1 MKSKFIRI
9 LLISIMAVFVFSCKN
24 QAQKSQRDKAKFM
37 KDYQGKKIV
46 GYFPARYSLAQDY
59 DAGTPYLTHLL
70 LWFYNPDEEYN
81 FYCDEAQ
88 EYEVM
93 QLIKKAKR
101 DNCKVFLSIAGGA
114 VHAGSE
120 YADRYR
126 YLVSPENHD
135 FFAQKLVE
143 LAKHYNADGI
153 DLDLEGSMILPGFS
167 EFIVLAKEKLSQN
180 KIELSGAF
188 NIYGGKKLTDEAVHA
203 FDFINIM
210 AYNESG
216 LFEKKLRNHS
226 SYYHAQKHL
235 NYWTDTRKVAA
246 EKVILGVP
254 FYGWYNEFDL
264 AGELLEKRSI
274 SFSYVNKHFHNL
286 SEKDNLVE
294 IETDTRRIVFTFN
307 GVDLIAQKTQLSK
320 NYGGIMIW
328 HIAQDSDDLKLLRTV
343 ADNLQYKPENVEN
356 SDVSDDLTGIDVTS
370 DLQDVTT
377 DVEVELI
384 EDNGELRPVRASDL
398 LPTN

>member
-88 EYEVM
+88 EHEVM

>member
-88 EYEVM
+88 EHEVM

-320 NYGGIMIW
+320 SYGGIMIW
-328 HIAQDSDDLKLLRTV
+328 HIAQDSDDLTLLRTV

>member
-1 MKSKFIRI
+1 MKDKFIRI
-9 LLISIMAVFVFSCKN
+9 LLIFTMALFVFSCKN
-24 QAQKSQRDKAKFM
+24 QAQKSQYDKAKFI
-37 KDYQGKKIV
+37 KDYQGKRIV
-46 GYFPARYSLAQDY
+46 GYFPARYAVSADY

-88 EYEVM
+88 EHEVM
-93 QLIKKAKR
+93 QLIKKAKH
-101 DNCKVFLSIAGGA
+101 DNCKIFLSIAGGA
-114 VHAGSE
+114 VHAASE

-126 YLVSPENHD
+126 YLLRPENHNL
-135 FFAQKLVE
+135 FAQKLVE
-143 LAKHYNADGI
+143 LAKHYKADGI
-153 DLDLEGSMILPGFS
+153 DLDLEGAMILPEFS
-167 EFIVLAKEKLSQN
+167 DFIVLAKEKLSQN

-274 SFSYVNKHFHNL
+274 SFSNVNKHFHNL

-307 GVDLIAQKTQLSK
+307 GVDLSAQKTQLSK

-328 HIAQDSDDLKLLRTV
+328 HIAQDSDDLKLLRTF

>member
-88 EYEVM
+88 EHEVM

-226 SYYHAQKHL
+226 SYFHAQKHL

-343 ADNLQYKPENVEN
+343 AGNLQYKPENVEN

>member
-88 EYEVM
+88 EHEVM

-114 VHAGSE
+114 VHAGSK

-126 YLVSPENHD
+126 YLVRPENYNL
-135 FFAQKLVE
+135 FAQKLVE
-143 LAKHYNADGI
+143 LAKHYKADGI
-153 DLDLEGSMILPGFS
+153 DLDLEGAMILPGFS

-226 SYYHAQKHL
+226 SYLHAQKHL
-235 NYWTDTRKVAA
+235 NYWTETRKVVA
-246 EKVILGVP
+246 EKVVLGVP

-264 AGELLEKRSI
+264 TGELLEKRSI
-274 SFSYVNKHFHNL
+274 SFSYVNRHFHNL

-294 IETDTRRIVFTFN
+294 IATDTRRIVFTFN

-328 HIAQDSDDLKLLRTV
+328 HIGQDSDDLKLLCTV
-343 ADNLQYKPENVEN
+343 ADNLQYKPENIEN
-356 SDVSDDLTGIDVTS
+356 SDVSDDLTTNDVTA
-370 DLQDVTT
+370 DFQDVTT
-377 DVEVELI
+377 DGEIELI

-398 LPTN
+398 LSIN

>member
-1 MKSKFIRI
+1 MKVKIIRCV
-9 LLISIMAVFVFSCKN
+9 LFVLTVLFVFSCKN
-24 QAQKSQRDKAKFM
+24 QAEKSQNDKAKFI
-37 KDYQGKKIV
+37 KDYRGKRIV
-46 GYFPARYSLAQDY
+46 GYFPARYAASPDY

-88 EYEVM
+88 EHEVM
-93 QLIKKAKR
+93 QLIKKAKH
-101 DNCKVFLSIAGGA
+101 DNCKVFLSIGGGA
-114 VHAGSE
+114 VHAASK

-126 YLVSPENHD
+126 YLVRPENHEL
-135 FFAQKLVE
+135 FARKLVD
-143 LAKHYNADGI
+143 LAKYYKADGI
-153 DLDLEGSMILPGFS
+153 DLDLEGAMILPGFS
-167 EFIVLAKEKLSQN
+167 EFIALAKEKLSHN

-188 NIYGGKKLTDEAVHA
+188 NIYGGKKLTDEAVHS

-226 SYYHAQKHL
+226 SFFHAQKHL
-235 NYWTDTRKVAA
+235 NYWTDTRNVAA
-246 EKVILGVP
+246 EKVVLGVP

-286 SEKDNLVE
+286 AEKDNLVE
-294 IETDTRRIVFTFN
+294 IATDTRKIVFTFN

-320 NYGGIMIW
+320 DYGGIMIW
-328 HIAQDSDDLKLLRTV
+328 HIGQDSDDLKLLRTI
-343 ADNLQYKPENVEN
+343 ADNLQYKPENIEN
-356 SDVSDDLTGIDVTS
+356 NDVSDDLTTTDTTNDLSDVTG
-370 DLQDVTT
+370 DDG
-377 DVEVELI
+377 VELI
-384 EDNGELRPVRASDL
+384 EDNGELRPVKPSDL
-398 LPTN
+398 LPIN

>member
-88 EYEVM
+88 EHEVM

-114 VHAGSE
+114 VHVGSE

-254 FYGWYNEFDL
+254 FYGWYNEFEL

>member
-24 QAQKSQRDKAKFM
+24 QAQKSQCDKAKFM

-88 EYEVM
+88 EHEVM

>member
-88 EYEVM
+88 EHEVM

-114 VHAGSE
+114 VHVGSE